1 MSAALT
7 QVRAID
13 NPSAR
18 RLADSSVIRTLQI
31 GNVWFEE
38 RQGGLAR
45 VYYELFRHLPQTAV
59 HFRGLVIGSG
69 GIEKKYGPE
78 SLSEFA
84 SAQESMASRL
94 LKARSAVRQ
103 VLANQ
108 PVDLIA
114 SHFALYTFPALREIS
129 RVPLVVH
136 FHGPWASES
145 GVEGAASVRSRIQA
159 AVENA
164 VYRRAKRF
172 IVLSQ
177 AFAKELVERYQVSAD
192 AVRVVP
198 GGVDIQR
205 FNCSVSRSEARERLG
220 FPQDRFVIVAVR
232 RLANRMGLEDLIQA
246 VKPLAQKHPDVLV
259 YIAGSGALA
268 DKLQS
273 LIEHLDL
280 AGNVA
285 LLGRVPDDLLPLLYR
300 GADLSVVP
308 TFALEGF
315 GMITL
320 ESLASG
326 TPVMVT
332 PIGGLPEVVQNL
344 SRDLIF
350 EDAGAPAMTCALDDV
365 ISGRRV
371 LPDEHQ
377 CRSYVETHFTWGDAA
392 RKTREVYLEALR

>member
-13 NPSAR
+13 NSSAR

-145 GVEGAASVRSRIQA
+145 GVEGAANVRSR
-159 AVENA
+159 
-164 VYRRAKRF
+164 
-172 IVLSQ
+172 
-177 AFAKELVERYQVSAD
+177 
-192 AVRVVP
+192 
-198 GGVDIQR
+198 
-205 FNCSVSRSEARERLG
+205 
-220 FPQDRFVIVAVR
+220 
-232 RLANRMGLEDLIQA
+232 
-246 VKPLAQKHPDVLV
+246 
-259 YIAGSGALA
+259 
-268 DKLQS
+268 
-273 LIEHLDL
+273 
-280 AGNVA
+280 
-285 LLGRVPDDLLPLLYR
+285 
-300 GADLSVVP
+300 
-308 TFALEGF
+308 
-315 GMITL
+315 
-320 ESLASG
+320 
-326 TPVMVT
+326 TP
-332 PIGGLPEVVQNL
+332 
-344 SRDLIF
+344 
-350 EDAGAPAMTCALDDV
+350 
-365 ISGRRV
+365 GRR
-371 LPDEHQ
+371 
-377 CRSYVETHFTWGDAA
+377 
-392 RKTREVYLEALR
+392 

>member
-1 MSAALT
+1 MSAILTPT
-7 QVRAID
+7 QVAG
-13 NPSAR
+13 
-18 RLADSSVIRTLQI
+18 DSSGSYLAKPTIRTLQI

-45 VYYELFRHLPQTAV
+45 VYYELFRHLPQTGV
-59 HFRGLVIGSG
+59 DFRGLVIGSG
-69 GIEKKYGPE
+69 GIAKRYGPE
-78 SLSEFA
+78 TLSEFA
-84 SAQESMASRL
+84 SARESMASRL
-94 LKARSAVRQ
+94 FKARSAVRQ
-103 VLANQ
+103 VLATQ

-114 SHFALYTFPALREIS
+114 SHFALYTFPALLELS

-145 GVEGAASVRSRIQA
+145 GVEGAAGIRSRLQA
-159 AVENA
+159 AVESA

-172 IVLSQ
+172 IVLSR
-177 AFAKELVERYQVSAD
+177 AFANELIERYRVPAD

-220 FPQDRFVIVAVR
+220 LPQDRFVIVAVR
-232 RLANRMGLEDLIQA
+232 RLANRMGLEDLVQT
-246 VKPLAQKHPDVLV
+246 VKLLAHKHPEVLV

-280 AGNVA
+280 TGNVA
-285 LLGRVPDDLLPLLYR
+285 LLGRVPDDLLPLVYR

-308 TFALEGF
+308 TVALEGF

-344 SRDLIF
+344 SKNLIF
-350 EDAGAPAMTCALDDV
+350 EDSGAPAMTRALDDV
-365 ISGRRV
+365 LSGRRV
-371 LPDEHQ
+371 LPNESQ
-377 CRSYVETHFTWGDAA
+377 CRKYVEAHFTWWDAA
-392 RKTREVYLEALR
+392 RKTRDVYLEALS